1 MLTLIAAS
9 RPLLRAQEAV
19 GQETAI
25 QRTFQ
30 SRGLELRYSIL
41 GHGSPVLLLA
51 GGPGLDAGY
60 MMPLARIVA
69 REHTAIVLDQR
80 GTDGSMPKVV
90 NAQTVEMNLYL
101 ADYEAL
107 RRKLGYARWTVLGH
121 SFGTYFAMNY
131 AIRYPEAVSRMVLT
145 ATMPPTWE
153 MVSHFSETLLSR
165 LTAEQ
170 RLQYQAFNKA
180 EGETTDDASKDR
192 LDTAASDI
200 IANSAYFF
208 DQQKAAAFSA
218 SSPESEA
225 HVRTGDLLFA
235 EAKNYDLRNSLTNV
249 QMPVLILQGRQDP
262 LDLGMAGATRDAIP
276 NAKLAV
282 VERSGHFGWLEQPE
296 FYSKTLLEFLR

>member
-1 MLTLIAAS
+1 MLTLIVAGFAS
-9 RPLLRAQEAV
+9 LRAQEAV
-19 GQETAI
+19 NPEAPI
-25 QRTFQ
+25 QSTFQ
-30 SRGLELRYSIL
+30 SNGLQLRYSVL
-41 GHGSPVLLLA
+41 GHGTPVLLLA

-90 NAQTVEMNLYL
+90 NAETVNLNLYL

-107 RRKLGYARWTVLGH
+107 RRKLGYVRWTVLGH
-121 SFGTYFAMNY
+121 SFGSYFAMNY
-131 AIRYPEAVSRMVLT
+131 AIRYPDAVYRMLLT
-145 ATMPPTWE
+145 GTVPPTWE
-153 MVSHFSETLLSR
+153 MASHFQETLLSR

-170 RLQYQAFNKA
+170 RLQYEAFNKA
-180 EGETTDDASKDR
+180 EEKATDDASKDR
-192 LDTAASDI
+192 LDTAAGDI

-225 HVRTGDLLFA
+225 HVRTGDLLFR
-235 EAKNYDLRNSLTNV
+235 EAKNYDLRSPLAKV
-249 QMPVLILQGRQDP
+249 QIPVLILQGRQDP
-262 LDLGMAGATRDAIP
+262 LDLGMAGATRDAIST
-276 NAKLAV
+276 AKLVV

-296 FYSKTLLEFLR
+296 FYNKALLEFLR